1 MYSQDRTA
9 SDDGRSSRRIYKNK
23 NVKSSLPR
31 DNIELN
37 STELKK
43 FPLN

>member
-1 MYSQDRTA
+1 MYSQDRAA

-23 NVKSSLPR
+23 NIKSSLPR
-31 DNIELN
+31 DKELN